1 MMSTIATLSF
11 KLTSYHMTCW
21 ILYKSFS
28 GVIVVYINLSHRSVN
43 KEEEEE
49 EEGMVHAFIY
59 LIQLLR

>member
-43 KEEEEE
+43 KEEEE
-49 EEGMVHAFIY
+49 GMVHAFIY